1 MSRRAGSTEPRSSA
15 DPVSAAPTRRELLAG
30 AAATLA
36 ACGRAVE
43 PGAQAGVEAGSEP
56 GVEPRTPSAAVEA
69 PAGMRYRTL
78 GRTGLRVSEIGFGGV
93 PIDDPDV
100 LLYAADRGVNYV
112 DTSPCYRGGDSER
125 VIGRALEG
133 HRDRFV
139 VVTKWCPH
147 HFGEPARKQVF
158 LDSLDRSLERL
169 RTDHVD
175 VVLNHEVGVR
185 SDGRGWARLEDPEML
200 EAFEAAKRAGKVRFL
215 GASGHDGDLVEVM
228 TKAVDSGRF
237 DVLLCRYS
245 FLDYPDQQR
254 LIERAHAAGV
264 GFVAMKTLAGAK
276 GAELERFRGRHTT
289 FKQAALKWVLA
300 NERISNLVISISSRR
315 QVDEYVA
322 ASGTP
327 MGLAERAALAEY
339 AAVFGDRVCR
349 FCNRCEPACPY
360 DVRVA
365 DVLRFSMYFHD
376 YGERA
381 RGRAEYAALAPGARA
396 AACAACPA
404 PCLDAC
410 DYGLP
415 VRELLVEAH
424 AALGGEDLA

>member
-1 MSRRAGSTEPRSSA
+1 
-15 DPVSAAPTRRELLAG
+15 
-30 AAATLA
+30 
-36 ACGRAVE
+36 
-43 PGAQAGVEAGSEP
+43 
-56 GVEPRTPSAAVEA
+56 
-69 PAGMRYRTL
+69 MRYRKL
-78 GRTGLRVSEIGFGGV
+78 GRTGLEVSEVGFGGV
-93 PIDDPDV
+93 PVDDPDV
-100 LLYAADRGVNYV
+100 LLYAADRGINYV

-125 VIGRALEG
+125 TIGRALER

-147 HFGEPARKQVF
+147 HFGLPARKQVF
-158 LDSLDRSLERL
+158 LDSLDGSLERL

-175 VVLNHEVGVR
+175 VVLNHEVGRR
-185 SDGRGWARLEDPEML
+185 SDGRGYARLEDPEML
-200 EAFEAAKRAGKVRFL
+200 EAFETAKRAGKARFL
-215 GASGHDGDLVEVM
+215 GASGHDGDLMEVM
-228 TKAVDSGRF
+228 TRAVGSGRF

-254 LIERAHAAGV
+254 LIDLAHASGV

-300 NERISNLVISISSRR
+300 NPRLSNLVISISSTR
-315 QVDEYVA
+315 QVDEYAA
-322 ASGTP
+322 ASGGELT
-327 MGLAERAALAEY
+327 LAERAALAEY

-365 DVLRFSMYFHD
+365 DVLRFAMYFRE
-376 YGERA
+376 YGERE
-381 RGRAEYAALAPGARA
+381 RALEAYAALPLAARA
-396 AACAACPA
+396 AACADCPA
-404 PCLDAC
+404 PCVAAC

-424 AALGGEDLA
+424 AALGGRPA